1 MNQDEVAALQSLQR
15 TLGWKMLVR
24 EFQMRRESLIELM
37 LNPDTSLED
46 VRRFREQVQGA
57 MELLNWPKR
66 QVDMAQPAQEVMRAG
81 FSMTS
86 TEESDG

>member
-1 MNQDEVAALQSLQR
+1 MNQDELAALQALQR

-37 LNPDTSLED
+37 LNPDTSLEE
-46 VRRFREQVQGA
+46 VRKFREQVAGA
-57 MELLNWPKR
+57 MDLLNWPRR
-66 QVDMAQPAQEVMRAG
+66 QVETHGFQSEPLRAG
-81 FSMTS
+81 AMTAS